1 MIFSRHKILTNFQH
15 KDCYKRFKGVI
26 FAALKCIYMSV
37 SKTELAERKTGKDL
51 YSYQKGAIN
60 KIFKS
65 FEESPDDYHL
75 LYQLPTGGG
84 KTVIFSEIV
93 RQYLKHHKK
102 KVLVMTHRIE
112 LCKQTSKML
121 TEFAVNNKVIDSK
134 ADLSDQAQYSCFVAM
149 VETLNNRLNDNK
161 LDISDIGLVI
171 IDEAHY
177 NSFTKLFKF
186 FSQSFI
192 LGVTATPLSS
202 SIELPMTDNYDE
214 LIVGESI
221 ESLIENGFLARAD
234 MYTYNV
240 GLTSLVVGSNGDYT
254 VKSSE
259 DLYTADDMLSKLVQA
274 YEERSKGKKTL
285 IFNNGINTSL
295 HVYDTFRRAG
305 YPVAHLDN
313 TNTKKER
320 AAILKWFK
328 NTPDAILT
336 SVSILTT
343 GFDEPSVESIILN
356 RATKSLTL
364 YYQMIGRGSRIFKDK
379 TSFTVIDLGNNFHRF
394 GPWGDNLDWQRIFK
408 SPNYYLDALISDEDI
423 ESNFRYEMPPDLRA
437 EFGNSKEVYFDIQKT
452 YVDSIRNG
460 ESSKVVLERSIEH
473 HAKICIENSE
483 DVYDALALAKKLGDD
498 IDFRIQ
504 RYTKCISKST
514 YNFVDWLKDD
524 YRKKLNSYL
533 RANFD
538 EVFESIFGYPPED

>member
-1 MIFSRHKILTNFQH
+1 
-15 KDCYKRFKGVI
+15 
-26 FAALKCIYMSV
+26 MSGTTSELEE
-37 SKTELAERKTGKDL
+37 SKAGKEL

-65 FEESPDDYHL
+65 FEESPEDYHL

-93 RQYLKHHKK
+93 RQFLKHHQR

-112 LCKQTSKML
+112 LCRQTSKML
-121 TEFAVNNKVIDSK
+121 TGFAVNNKVIDSK
-134 ADLSDQAQYSCFVAM
+134 ADLSDQKDYSCFVAM
-149 VETLNNRLNDNK
+149 VETLNNRLNDGK

-186 FSQSFI
+186 FDKSFI

-202 SIELPMTDNYDE
+202 NIKLPMSDNYQE
-214 LIVGESI
+214 LIVGETI
-221 ESLIENGFLARAD
+221 ESLIENEFLSRAE
-234 MYTYNV
+234 TFSYNV
-240 GLTSLVVGSNGDYT
+240 GLTSLIVGANGDYT

-259 DLYTADDMLSKLVQA
+259 DLYTNQDMLSKLLYA
-274 YEERSKGKKTL
+274 YETHSKGKKTL

-295 HVYDTFRRAG
+295 HVYDTFKAAG

-313 TNTKKER
+313 TNSKKER

-328 NTPDAILT
+328 ETPNAILT

-343 GFDEPSVESIILN
+343 GFDEPTVDTIVLN

-364 YYQMIGRGSRIFKDK
+364 YYQMIGRGSRIIKGKSKF
-379 TSFTVIDLGNNFHRF
+379 SIIDLGNNLHRF
-394 GPWGDNLDWQRIFK
+394 GPWGADLDWQKIFK
-408 SPNYYLDALISDEDI
+408 SPNFFLENLLNDEDL
-423 ESNFRYEMPPDLRA
+423 ENNFKYEMPEDIRK
-437 EFGNSKEVYFDIQKT
+437 EFANSKKVAFDVKKT
-452 YVDSIRNG
+452 YTISVKKG
-460 ESSKVVLERSIEH
+460 ESSKVVLERSIEQ

-483 DVYDALALAKKLGDD
+483 DVYDALALMKLLGED
-498 IDFRIQ
+498 IDYRID
-504 RYTKCISKST
+504 RYTKCISRST

-524 YRKKLNSYL
+524 YRKKLRAFL
-533 RANFD
+533 RDNFD
-538 EVFESIFGYPPED
+538 KMFEEIHGRPAE